1 MFCVGSICVLMLK
14 GYLHQYRTHTRK
26 CGVFW
31 WCTLQVVTLYPKTS
45 DIDSKPVDCKPCKRI
60 ETAWS
65 KRSIVKW
72 TRSQQRCAE
81 TFTSGLASRSTLA
94 FVLVQFGSIVSCS
107 ELFFAVGHTYFC
119 ITRNT
124 LSYSA
129 AGLLQGIIVRAG
141 CQGGGQMQNAKMPS
155 RMRSWNQSWEGSI
168 HYQAGS
174 PTHLQLEGSW
184 GTWLIHFLYEV

>member
-14 GYLHQYRTHTRK
+14 GYVHQYRTHTRK

-60 ETAWS
+60 GAGLIQPEHCKVNAITAAVCRDLHLWT
-65 KRSIVKW
+65 SI
-72 TRSQQRCAE
+72 
-81 TFTSGLASRSTLA
+81 A
-94 FVLVQFGSIVSCS
+94 FHSCLCTCSARSIVSCS
-107 ELFFAVGHTYFC
+107 ELFFAVEHTYFC

-155 RMRSWNQSWEGSI
+155 RMRS
-168 HYQAGS
+168 
-174 PTHLQLEGSW
+174 
-184 GTWLIHFLYEV
+184 